1 MILVF
6 DSLQD
11 PFSMSSVH
19 CGVVLLLK
27 IVMLGFVEFV
37 PFPALNFDTD
47 ISKLQNLIY
56 HNSL

>member
-1 MILVF
+1 MTLVL

-27 IVMLGFVEFV
+27 IVTLGSV

-47 ISKLQNLIY
+47 ISKL
-56 HNSL
+56 HAEFDSS